1 MKYLYILR
9 GPFGTG
15 KTEFIRT
22 LLANDNIV
30 SCWDYYRQYG
40 QNRWNEKL
48 KPYADEYC
56 RNGVKNLMEQGADKI
71 AVTNSFSK
79 CEDMEYFYQLAEQ
92 HQYTVFSMVMTNQC
106 CDEYKKNVPDHVIQD
121 QTERLTADMKFYSII
136 S

>member
-40 QNRWNEKL
+40 Q
-48 KPYADEYC
+48 KP
-56 RNGVKNLMEQGADKI
+56 ME
-71 AVTNSFSK
+71 
-79 CEDMEYFYQLAEQ
+79 
-92 HQYTVFSMVMTNQC
+92 
-106 CDEYKKNVPDHVIQD
+106 
-121 QTERLTADMKFYSII
+121 
-136 S
+136 